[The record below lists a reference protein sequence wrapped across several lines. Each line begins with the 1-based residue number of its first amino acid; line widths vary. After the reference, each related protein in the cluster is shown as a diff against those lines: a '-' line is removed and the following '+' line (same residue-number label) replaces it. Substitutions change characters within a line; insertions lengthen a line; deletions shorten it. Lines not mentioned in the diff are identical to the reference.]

1 MRIKSRTWA
10 HRVGPALI
18 LGLFTLISAVAT
30 AQAQPQRGQPR
41 FPGAMIRGGAK
52 NMARGRGVTPSTRA
66 LLPGARGAKP
76 RFVRGMGAG
85 RKQINRPGVRHQPR
99 RGAHA
104 RRRAQAGQRRG
115 KGRRPGRIGRPSAGA
130 RKIAVPSKAP
140 SSEVASKPKKASQ
153 TEAQRL
159 AKLKAANQNTPL
171 VGAVTRKTKTKG
183 GLMNQLLFYVLFSLI
198 ICFCLVTITR
208 KSPLMAALSL
218 LVVFLGLAGIYLF
231 LQAPF
236 MAAIQLIVY
245 AGAVIV
251 LFVFVIMSI
260 GFDEERDLA
269 TLGTEILYFAMAFM
283 LTGAGAFVFH
293 AGSGLAYVAGF
304 AAMELLALGFIILGK
319 LQYPVTR
326 FLGIAAVTFAL
337 AQVVRLLQLSPVL
350 IGKTVGLKTHLDAPK
365 QLFAAPADGSF
376 GNAKAIGQSVFTE
389 NVFAFEALS
398 LLLLASVVA
407 AVVIVRSRKD
417 NKEQTS

>member
-1 MRIKSRTWA
+1 MGGIPRS
-10 HRVGPALI
+10 
-18 LGLFTLISAVAT
+18 
-30 AQAQPQRGQPR
+30 QARKLVYEHLAR
-41 FPGAMIRGGAK
+41 K
-52 NMARGRGVTPSTRA
+52 NA
-66 LLPGARGAKP
+66 AKP
-76 RFVRGMGAG
+76 
-85 RKQINRPGVRHQPR
+85 QPVIQ
-99 RGAHA
+99 HET
-104 RRRAQAGQRRG
+104 
-115 KGRRPGRIGRPSAGA
+115 K
-130 RKIAVPSKAP
+130 
-140 SSEVASKPKKASQ
+140 
-153 TEAQRL
+153 RL
-159 AKLKAANQNTPL
+159 AALTAANKDKRI
-171 VGAVTRKTKTKG
+171 VGAVKRKLKTKG
-183 GLMNQLLFYVLFSLI
+183 GFVNQLLFYILFSLI

-218 LVVFLGLAGIYLF
+218 LVVFLGLAGVYLF
-231 LQAPF
+231 LGAPF

-260 GFDEERDLA
+260 GFDEERSVEDL
-269 TLGTEILYFAMAFM
+269 GKEILYFAMAFM
-283 LTGAGAFVFH
+283 MTGAGAFVFH

-304 AAMELLALGFIILGK
+304 AAMELMALAFIIFGR

-337 AQVVRLLQLSPVL
+337 AQVVRLVQLSPVL
-350 IGKTVGLKTHLDAPK
+350 IGKTVGLKTQPDAPS
-365 QLFAAPADGSF
+365 QLFAAPVDGTF

-407 AVVIVRSRKD
+407 TVVIVRSRQE

>member
-10 HRVGPALI
+10 RKSPKIGLTLI
-18 LGLFTLISAVAT
+18 IGLFTLVSAVAT
-30 AQAQPQRGQPR
+30 AQAQPRRGQPR
-41 FPGAMIRGGAK
+41 GPGV
-52 NMARGRGVTPSTRA
+52 MARGGGNTAVRRGSAPPSKRA
-66 LLPGARGAKP
+66 VLPGTRGIGARFARGMRSGGKKTA
-76 RFVRGMGAG
+76 RT
-85 RKQINRPGVRHQPR
+85 GVRRMPR
-99 RGAHA
+99 RGA
-104 RRRAQAGQRRG
+104 RAGQHRG
-115 KGRRPGRIGRPSAGA
+115 PGRRPGKLGRATGGA
-130 RKIAVPSKAP
+130 RKIVVPPKA
-140 SSEVASKPKKASQ
+140 SGTKLSTKPAKASQ
-153 TEAQRL
+153 SEAQRL
-159 AKLKAANQNTPL
+159 AKLKAANKDKG
-171 VGAVTRKTKTKG
+171 VFGAVPRKTKTKG

-260 GFDEERDLA
+260 GFDEERNIA
-269 TLGTEILYFAMAFM
+269 NLGTEILYFAMAFM

-293 AGSGLAYVAGF
+293 AGSGWTYVAGF
-304 AAMELLALGFIILGK
+304 AAMELLALGFIILAK
-319 LQYPVTR
+319 MQYPVTR
-326 FLGIAAVTFAL
+326 FLGIASVTFAL
-337 AQVVRLLQLSPVL
+337 AQVVRLLQLSPVF

-407 AVVIVRSRKD
+407 AVVIVRSRQE